1 MKQLPFLNHVAGDRT
16 RAEASATTEVGRTRP
31 AIIVPVQAIELG
43 ELEQRCRAIAATG
56 FAEVIEWRID
66 PLLAHIGAAA
76 SGRKEAA
83 DREETSGRE
92 EAAAAGAAD
101 LAEAV
106 LSSAPSATAAGLPV
120 LVTLRSGFEG
130 GAGPIGEDVYA
141 EVLRTLLTK
150 LPAAVAVDVEIDRLG
165 ASEIIVVAHE
175 NGVPVVA
182 SHHNFAGTDPVETL
196 LAKFAEMAAA
206 GADVAKIA
214 MMPTSLAEVADV
226 LRATAEADAA
236 LECPV
241 LGIAMGELGRTSR
254 IMGGDFG
261 GCATFAQ
268 LGEASAP
275 GQIDVAD
282 LSAVFDRLY
291 G

>member
-1 MKQLPFLNHVAGDRT
+1 MKQLPLLNHVAGDRT

-31 AIIVPVQAIELG
+31 AIIVPVQAIEPV
-43 ELEQRCRAIAATG
+43 ELELRCQAIAATG
-56 FAEVIEWRID
+56 IAEVIEWRID
-66 PLLAHIGAAA
+66 PLLAHVGAAA
-76 SGRKEAA
+76 SGRK
-83 DREETSGRE
+83 ETSGRE

-106 LSSAPSATAAGLPV
+106 LSSAPSVTAAGLPV

-165 ASEIIVVAHE
+165 ASEIIDVAHE
-175 NGVPVVA
+175 NGVLVVA
-182 SHHNFAGTDPVETL
+182 SHHNFTGTDPVETL
-196 LAKFAEMAAA
+196 VAKFAEMAAA

-226 LRATAEADAA
+226 LRATAQADAA
-236 LECPV
+236 LECPM
-241 LGIAMGELGRTSR
+241 LGISMGELGRTSR

-261 GCATFAQ
+261 SCATFAQ

-275 GQIDVAD
+275 GQIDVAE